1 MEFKDIIKEFLL
13 DKNLSQESFAKS
25 IGTTQGTVSKWISG
39 VQEPRYS
46 QLRAICKAYDF
57 PAEVLLGLK
66 EY

>member
-1 MEFKDIIKEFLL
+1 MEFKEIIKEFLS
-13 DKNLSQESFAKS
+13 DKNLSQESLANS

-46 QLRAICKAYDF
+46 QLRAICKVYDL
-57 PAEVLLGLK
+57 PADVLLGLG

>member
-25 IGTTQGTVSKWISG
+25 IGTTQGTISKWISG
-39 VQEPRYS
+39 AQEPRYS
-46 QLRAICKAYDF
+46 QLRAICKVYDI